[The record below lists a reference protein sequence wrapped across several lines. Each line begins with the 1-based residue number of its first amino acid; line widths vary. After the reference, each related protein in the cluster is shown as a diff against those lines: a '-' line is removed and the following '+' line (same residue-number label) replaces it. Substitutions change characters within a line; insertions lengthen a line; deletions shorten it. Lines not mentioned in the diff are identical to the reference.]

1 MTNSTGWFK
10 SSWSSETADCV
21 EVRLGGEVGV
31 RDSKAPS
38 DGRLSVAPAAWSAL
52 LVRLTTADGR
62 PS

>member
-21 EVRLGGEVGV
+21 EVRLGDDVGV

-38 DGRLSVAPAAWSAL
+38 DGQLAVDQVAWGAFL
-52 LVRLTTADGR
+52 ERLTKA
-62 PS
+62 

>member
-21 EVRLGGEVGV
+21 EVRLGDDVGV

-38 DGRLSVAPAAWSAL
+38 DGQLSVDPAAWGAFL
-52 LVRLTTADGR
+52 GCLTEA
-62 PS
+62 